1 MIERLIHPLTRP
13 LKLRPLVIRRNLI
26 PQVPKTDSVHA
37 LHPWATDGGALP
49 RVGADLA
56 SSGLTSPDRSLG
68 PSLAVE

>member
-13 LKLRPLVIRRNLI
+13 LKLRPLVISHI

-37 LHPWATDGGALP
+37 LHLWATDGGALP